1 MAIPNFAI
9 ITLIAAE
16 LDLIAESLAAW
27 MLGEL
32 LAWQTQLNQSHQ
44 RLGSKQPHWGI
55 QWRYTSL
62 YAIVVAA
69 SRLGIW
75 CDFIPFPATVS
86 TALSTLPYFLFASV
100 LQGRYKKTE
109 VLAKVV
115 EGASPVLESGE
126 EAEKQTKS
134 HQWMTSLMSWSYDSS

>member
-44 RLGSKQPHWGI
+44 RLGSKQPH
-55 QWRYTSL
+55 
-62 YAIVVAA
+62 
-69 SRLGIW
+69 
-75 CDFIPFPATVS
+75 
-86 TALSTLPYFLFASV
+86 
-100 LQGRYKKTE
+100 
-109 VLAKVV
+109 
-115 EGASPVLESGE
+115 
-126 EAEKQTKS
+126 
-134 HQWMTSLMSWSYDSS
+134 